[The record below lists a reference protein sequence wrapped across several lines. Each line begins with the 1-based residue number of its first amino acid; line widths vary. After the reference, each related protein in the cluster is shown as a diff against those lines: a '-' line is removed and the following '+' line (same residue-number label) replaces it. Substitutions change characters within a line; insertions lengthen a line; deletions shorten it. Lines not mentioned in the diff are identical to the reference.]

1 MLAVGRLSSK
11 RLISKGEQLKIGL
24 LITCTYKGISNKSNF

>member
-1 MLAVGRLSSK
+1 MLAVGWLSSK
-11 RLISKGEQLKIGL
+11 MLISNGEQLITGL